1 MEYDDLVVTI
11 ACLDHAARLLRGSED
26 DGFYASAD
34 RCEDLSSRLNIDR
47 MVKLGAVRQ
56 PDIPDEAKED
66 PLHGWKP
73 INQSRWMR
81 IDDHGTV
88 WVITYFE
95 GSMFKLNFYDMT
107 VGNDPWQTE
116 SLTSFDAAHE
126 KFLEFQSEGQSLGR
140 ELISTKDGESVFPS
154 ETPRNEP
161 G

>member
-88 WVITYFE
+88 WQIRYFE
-95 GSMFKLNFYDMT
+95 GSMF
-107 VGNDPWQTE
+107 
-116 SLTSFDAAHE
+116 SLQKHTLAEERIAYVPHGSFLSFDSAHE
-126 KFLEFQSEGQSLGR
+126 KFLELSAL
-140 ELISTKDGESVFPS
+140 
-154 ETPRNEP
+154 
-161 G
+161 